1 MSGDLPQRHSFLM
14 AAYARLLH
22 LYPRH
27 YRLDYGEEMLLVFR
41 QMIISAGAQGRSSLL
56 RMAWRES
63 CDLPLALWRAHKRDW
78 RRKRMEANSTD
89 SGVGDGSSRWRL
101 LLYVAPFAGAVAF
114 IFLGWPRVFLLFASW
129 LAPVRFFG
137 LLLLILALTV
147 AGLRRGLPRW
157 ALPSV
162 GFVFAIIGMMLFSSW
177 ISLLPAAPP
186 YTGDIWVKIRHALL
200 NRLIYSGHV
209 LLLALLLLL
218 LAARLPSL
226 RSFYLR
232 VRYDW
237 TLLSFMLYGAL
248 ILTVLL
254 GDDISPGQEPFQLM
268 GLAVLAAGAW
278 SYLRLKQPGKRLGA
292 LLLAIL
298 LAMGIMSLMI
308 YILYPGRPSH
318 HFPLWWE
325 ILIPL
330 FDALTLSLM
339 ISAPILLHLL
349 PRHDRIRPAVTQ
361 GA

>member
-1 MSGDLPQRHSFLM
+1 MSRDLQQRHSFLM

-22 LYPRH
+22 LYPRR
-27 YRLDYGEEMLLVFR
+27 YRLDYGEELLLVFR

-89 SGVGDGSSRWRL
+89 SGGGDG
-101 LLYVAPFAGAVAF
+101 
-114 IFLGWPRVFLLFASW
+114 
-129 LAPVRFFG
+129 
-137 LLLLILALTV
+137 
-147 AGLRRGLPRW
+147 LRQGLPRW

-162 GFVFAIIGMMLFSSW
+162 GFVFAIIGMLLFSSW
-177 ISLLPAAPP
+177 TDLRPAAPP

-200 NRLIYSGHV
+200 NDLIYSGHV
-209 LLLALLLLL
+209 LLLALLLLM

-237 TLLSFMLYGAL
+237 TLLSFMLYGAA
-248 ILTVLL
+248 ILTVII
-254 GDDISPGQEPFQLM
+254 GDDISPGQAPFQLL
-268 GLAVLAAGAW
+268 GFAVLAVGAW

-292 LLLAIL
+292 LLLALL
-298 LAMGIMSLMI
+298 LAMGLMSLMV
-308 YILYPGRPSH
+308 YVLYPRRPSH

-325 ILIPL
+325 ILVPM

-339 ISAPILLHLL
+339 ISAPILLRLL
-349 PRHDRIRPAVTQ
+349 PRHDRISPVATL